1 MLKKTKKTD
10 QTEDIEDTKTD
21 TKLNIDQT
29 KKKLF
34 EKNLNLKRLKLLV
47 MLRKKMQDSY

>member
-10 QTEDIEDTKTD
+10 QGKYIVDTEKNKE
-21 TKLNIDQT
+21 LNIDQT

-34 EKNLNLKRLKLLV
+34 EKNLNLKRLK
-47 MLRKKMQDSY
+47 